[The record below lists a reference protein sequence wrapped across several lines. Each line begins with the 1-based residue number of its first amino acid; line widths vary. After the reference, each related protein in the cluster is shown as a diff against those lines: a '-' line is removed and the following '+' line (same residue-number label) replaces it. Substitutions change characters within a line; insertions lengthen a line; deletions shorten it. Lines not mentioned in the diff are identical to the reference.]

1 MSYTVKNLMRDLRAG
16 KFTSFGCYPTYFV
29 TVDGEP
35 LSHEAIRE
43 NLWIVARATRDYA
56 ANPRVGSDVKQWA
69 VIGADINWE
78 NADLYCAH
86 TNKRIESAYAEPEE
100 APEETPAIAPDS
112 TALEWAREQG
122 TRTDCPICRR
132 SFTNLAAHMGD
143 HRAVAA
149 Q

>member
-16 KFTSFGCYPTYFV
+16 KFTSIGCYPTYFI
-29 TVDGEP
+29 TADGEA
-35 LSHEAIRE
+35 LSHEAVRE
-43 NLWIVARATRDYA
+43 NLWQVARATRDYA
-56 ANPRVGSDVKQWA
+56 ANSRVGSDVKQWA

-78 NADLYCAH
+78 NADLCCAH
-86 TNKRIESAYAEPEE
+86 TGKRIESAYAEPE
-100 APEETPAIAPDS
+100 PEPEPEI
-112 TALEWAREQG
+112 LQWAREQG

-132 SFTNLAAHMGD
+132 SFMNLVAHMGD